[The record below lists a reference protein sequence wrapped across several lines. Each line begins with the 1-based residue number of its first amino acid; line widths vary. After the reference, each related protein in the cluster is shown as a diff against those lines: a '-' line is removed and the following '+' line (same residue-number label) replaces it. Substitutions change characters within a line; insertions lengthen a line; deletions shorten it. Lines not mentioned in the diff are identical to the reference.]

1 MVHVYHALIVI
12 LTTEVFPID
21 RDRNNSVIQRQRDR
35 DYIVIP
41 KPVFAE
47 SKGAGILFPHH

>member
-21 RDRNNSVIQRQRDR
+21 RDLNNSVIQRQRDR
-35 DYIVIP
+35 DYIVIA

-47 SKGAGILFPHH
+47 SKGAGFLFPHR

>member
-12 LTTEVFPID
+12 LTTEGFPID

-47 SKGAGILFPHH
+47 SKGAGFLFPHQ